1 MQTKR
6 FLRTG
11 IDKLDEILGG
21 GLVAGHYIV
30 LGEPGS
36 GYEIMTRQILFQ
48 GLKEGK
54 AGIYIAIDSSPER
67 IRKEMNYFGW
77 DLKHFEEKGRFR
89 FIDCSIYWL
98 GIEQSTE
105 KFSVKNLKNVADL
118 RSAIIVAR
126 EEIGGEGV
134 GATET
139 FSTLANH
146 IGFEKALPLFNFLQT
161 RLEQLSSFGV
171 TMITSDSLPK
181 EQIASYSA
189 IADGIIQMRI
199 ERSGNISERI
209 MRIEK
214 YGPEHEFT
222 EWLPYKI
229 THEGLELTGSVKEKI
244 KATLDRF

>member
-1 MQTKR
+1 MQNNR

-11 IDKLDEILGG
+11 IGKLDEVLGG
-21 GLVAGHYIV
+21 GLLSGHYIV

-48 GLKEGK
+48 ALKEGR
-54 AGIYIAIDSSPER
+54 AAIYVAIDSSPER

-77 DLKHFEEKGRFR
+77 NLKQFDERGQFR
-89 FIDCSIYWL
+89 FVDCSIYWL

-105 KFSVKNLKNVADL
+105 KFSVKNLKNIADL
-118 RSAIIVAR
+118 RSAIIMAR
-126 EEIGGEGV
+126 NEVGENGIGL
-134 GATET
+134 TET

-161 RLEQLSSFGV
+161 RLEQLSSIGL

-189 IADGIIQMRI
+189 IADGIIEMHI
-199 ERSGNISERI
+199 ERSGNVSERI

-229 THEGLELTGSVKEKI
+229 AHEGLELTGSVKEKI